1 MTHPYDILKLLGG
14 ICMQRAFQPAKLGNI
29 LLKNRFF
36 RSATHDYFANSDGSI
51 SEKQIEIIEQLAKH
65 RVGSIITAITAVR
78 ADGISIE
85 NQNRLDD
92 DKYIELTRRL
102 CDTVHGYGSKVFIQ
116 LAHGGARSLLEADNM
131 IYSPT
136 SVQLDDDI
144 FTREM
149 STTDITLIIND
160 FVNAAQRS
168 KQAGADGIQLH
179 AAHGYLL
186 SQFISPI
193 TNKRLDEYGGSAK
206 DRFRIVKEI
215 IQRIVSDVDIPVML
229 KLNSNL
235 IRGNHF
241 IEDENETYL
250 ADLIEMIKEAKSVGC
265 LAIELSGTGFQ
276 QLSQITHPY
285 FINQAIEVKK
295 HVDIPII
302 LVGGIRNTKHIQQV
316 MDANIDFVSMSRPF
330 ICEPDL
336 LDKFKAGQFKARCIL
351 CNQCFVLP
359 TTNGRRCVFHK

>member
-1 MTHPYDILKLLGG
+1 
-14 ICMQRAFQPAKLGNI
+14 MQRAFQSAKLGSI
-29 LLKNRFF
+29 SLKNHFF
-36 RSATHDYFANSDGSI
+36 RSATHDYFANEDGSI
-51 SEKQIEIIEQLAKH
+51 SERQLEIIEELAQH
-65 RVGSIITAITAVR
+65 RVGAIISAITTVR

-92 DKYIELTRRL
+92 DQYIESTRMM
-102 CDTVHGYGSKVFIQ
+102 CDKAHQYGSKVFIQ
-116 LAHGGARSLLEADNM
+116 LAHGGARSLLEADSM
-131 IYSPT
+131 VYSPT
-136 SVQLDDDI
+136 SVQLNDDI
-144 FTREM
+144 FTKEM
-149 STTDITLIIND
+149 SKSDIDIIVDD
-160 FVNAAQRS
+160 FVRAAQRA
-168 KQAGADGIQLH
+168 KQADADGVQLH

-193 TNKRLDEYGGSAK
+193 TNKRTDEYGGSATN
-206 DRFRIVKEI
+206 RFRIVKEI
-215 IQRIVSDVDIPVML
+215 IERIVSDVDIPVMI

-241 IEDENETYL
+241 IEGENETYL
-250 ADLIEMIKEAKSVGC
+250 ADIVEMIKEAKSAGC

-276 QLSQITHPY
+276 QLSQISHPY
-285 FINQAIEVKK
+285 FIHQAIEVKK
-295 HVDIPII
+295 QVDIPII

-316 MDANIDFVSMSRPF
+316 MDADIDFISMSRPF

-359 TTNGRRCVFHK
+359 VTNGRRCVFHK